1 MKISQCLLNIFTN
14 DVDIYWLSKGFYN
27 TVIHFYESI
36 PNIVEAAK
44 LLLEKEDKTLHR
56 HLNEIEG
63 FDKLCLRQWFV
74 CLFAGAL
81 HDAALIKIWDKV
93 VGKTLLATFFVSTNQ
108 IFYIYFNKMNLWKF
122 VFITGG
128 SFKILAFLIVVIL
141 MTFRR
146 NLLNSDSI
154 EFFLEEL
161 KNISEETSEV
171 IANKAAELWQQYG
184 SPLVIG
190 DVRKDK
196 NDMTHDMSCTDNLK
210 LLLK

>member
-1 MKISQCLLNIFTN
+1 
-14 DVDIYWLSKGFYN
+14 
-27 TVIHFYESI
+27 
-36 PNIVEAAK
+36 
-44 LLLEKEDKTLHR
+44 
-56 HLNEIEG
+56 
-63 FDKLCLRQWFV
+63 
-74 CLFAGAL
+74 
-81 HDAALIKIWDKV
+81 
-93 VGKTLLATFFVSTNQ
+93 
-108 IFYIYFNKMNLWKF
+108 MNLWKF